1 MSAARFLRAKVI
13 GVVLLA
19 SALVIAI
26 VTIVPRGE
34 GAPQAD
40 SADVGELT
48 EVATNHFARLAT
60 IMVEGRNVAQNS
72 YDFCEV
78 DSIEPKVNGVL
89 FSQAVE
95 NHRQELAQMGE
106 KYSSS
111 RSDVTIDSIVPQA
124 DGTIRAVA
132 TETTFLTTE
141 GSGIETGYSTRHNLV
156 FSPTP
161 GGGWKLLHDE
171 YLEPTGLLPLG
182 EAESLVSSRP

>member
-26 VTIVPRGE
+26 ATIVPRGE
-34 GAPQAD
+34 GAPKAD

-89 FSQAVE
+89 SV
-95 NHRQELAQMGE
+95 
-106 KYSSS
+106 
-111 RSDVTIDSIVPQA
+111 I
-124 DGTIRAVA
+124 
-132 TETTFLTTE
+132 
-141 GSGIETGYSTRHNLV
+141 
-156 FSPTP
+156 P
-161 GGGWKLLHDE
+161 GPISYH
-171 YLEPTGLLPLG
+171 T
-182 EAESLVSSRP
+182 EAESLPGRRLRWPCRARSRTTWARR

>member
-1 MSAARFLRAKVI
+1 MSAARFLRAKII

-19 SALVIAI
+19 SALVLIIA
-26 VTIVPRGE
+26 TIAPRM
-34 GAPQAD
+34 PSTPKAD
-40 SADVGELT
+40 PADVGELS
-48 EVATNHFARLAT
+48 EVATNHFAHLAA
-60 IMVEGRNVAQNS
+60 IMVEGRQVAQNS

-78 DSIEPKVNGVL
+78 DSIEPKVSDVS

-111 RSDVTIDSIVPQA
+111 RSDITIDSIVPQG

-132 TETTFLTTE
+132 TETTFLTIE
-141 GSGIETGYSTRHNLV
+141 GSGVETGYSTRHNLV
-156 FSPTP
+156 FFPIP

-182 EAESLVSSRP
+182 EAESLVKPSL